1 MVSCTFSF
9 VKIVKELLN
18 IARYGDLCYTY
29 RVVIRRRIEV
39 VITGLTRNQ
48 FDLRVTWV
56 RIPPSPPLFL
66 HCTLPVLGFSMKSPP
81 AF

>member
-1 MVSCTFSF
+1 MVSCTFSS

-56 RIPPSPPLFL
+56 RIPPSPPIFL
-66 HCTLPVLGFSMKSPP
+66 HCTFLVYVCSMKSPP